1 MTKNPATVLVVD
13 DEPPIRRLLKR
24 KLTTQNYQVIEAET
38 AKTALDLIR
47 SERPDLVIL
56 DLGLP
61 DMDGLDLIPI
71 IREQSRVPIVVLS
84 SRGDERV
91 KVEALLRGADDYITK
106 PFGMEELVA
115 RLYTALRHSF
125 HEKGQDPVF
134 RTGELMVD
142 LVHRRVN
149 VGGRDVKLSPTEF
162 DMLRLLVTHAGKVL
176 THQQIL
182 KEVRGSATDD
192 VQYLRVY
199 IRLLRHKLEPDPVR
213 PRYILTEPGVGYRL
227 QTMEPPPLPAL
238 APAAMR
244 REGAAG

>member
-1 MTKNPATVLVVD
+1 MTKNPAIVLVVD

-24 KLTTQNYQVIEAET
+24 KLTTQNYQVVEAET
-38 AKTALDLIR
+38 AKTALELLR
-47 SERPDLVIL
+47 SERPDLVVL

-61 DMDGLDLIPI
+61 DMDGLDLIPV

-115 RLYTALRHSF
+115 RLYTALRHSY

-134 RTGELMVD
+134 RSGELVVD
-142 LVHRRVN
+142 LVHRRVH
-149 VGGRDVKLSPTEF
+149 GGKDVKLSPIEF

-182 KEVRGSATDD
+182 KEIRGSATED

-199 IRLLRHKLEPDPVR
+199 VRLLRQKLEPDPVR

-227 QTMEPPPLPAL
+227 EMMDPPPT
-238 APAAMR
+238 R
-244 REGAAG
+244 REVAAG